1 MINMFNVEFKDGV
14 HVTIYGEQDMQ
25 VNSLSVSDIEFNN
38 IANKAMMGSETEH
51 LRLCNIINNR
61 LGVEVL

>member
-1 MINMFNVEFKDGV
+1 MFNIHFADGV
-14 HVTIYGEQDMQ
+14 HVTILGEENMI
-25 VNSLSVSDIEFNN
+25 VNSLSNSDVEFNN
-38 IANKAMMGSETEH
+38 VAGKAETSETEF